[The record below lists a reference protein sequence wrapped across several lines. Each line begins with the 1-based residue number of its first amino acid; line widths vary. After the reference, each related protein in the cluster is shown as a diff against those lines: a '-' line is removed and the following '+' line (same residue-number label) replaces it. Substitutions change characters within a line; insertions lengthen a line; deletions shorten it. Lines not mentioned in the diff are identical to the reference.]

1 MAKNMVT
8 ITLEEYKELLL
19 KEKPTDKDKELL
31 KRILDIV
38 EPHLKYS
45 DYKYDSYRVMED
57 VVIEDVDKIL
67 KEIFTMLK
75 YVDFDKYMEIW
86 NKVMTAERKRKE
98 QEEIIKQMNQS
109 KEIRSEAINE

>member
-19 KEKPTDKDKELL
+19 KEKPTDKDRELL
-31 KRILDIV
+31 KRIIDIV
-38 EPHLKYS
+38 EPNLKYS
-45 DYKYDSYRVMED
+45 DYRYDSCRVMED
-57 VVIEDVDKIL
+57 VKIEDVEKVAKD
-67 KEIFTMLK
+67 IFTMLK

-98 QEEIIKQMNQS
+98 QEELINQMNKA
-109 KEIRSEAINE
+109 KEMRGENKDE